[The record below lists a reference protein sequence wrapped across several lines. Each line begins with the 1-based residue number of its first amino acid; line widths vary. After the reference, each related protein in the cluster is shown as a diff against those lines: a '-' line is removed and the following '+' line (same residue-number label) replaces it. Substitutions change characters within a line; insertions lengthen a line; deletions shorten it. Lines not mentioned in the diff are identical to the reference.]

1 MTAPE
6 PLLDL
11 ATYQALASGEGLE
24 QLRLSAIIR
33 DIRDYCGWHIAPTMD
48 ATITVDGSNAKVFQL
63 PTLRLNSVT
72 SVTENGTELVDD
84 ADYRWSADGSLIRA
98 HRWTGRYRGVVAV
111 VNHGYD
117 QVPESITSVI
127 LDATGTALA
136 VPVGEAVAASV
147 GETMGPFSFE
157 RPDFKVEFTAAQRRV
172 LDHYRIPGPP

>member
-11 ATYQALASGEGLE
+11 TGYQALASGEGLE

-33 DIRDYCGWHIAPTMD
+33 DIRDYCGWHIAPAMD
-48 ATITVDGSNAKVFQL
+48 ETFTVDGSNAKVLQL

-72 SVTENGTELVDD
+72 SVTENGVPLV
-84 ADYRWSADGSLIRA
+84 ADTDYQWSADGSLLKNG
-98 HRWTGRYRGVVAV
+98 RWTACYRGVVAV
-111 VNHGYD
+111 VNHGFAE
-117 QVPESITSVI
+117 VPESIASVI
-127 LDATGTALA
+127 LDATSTALA
-136 VPVGEAVAASV
+136 VPVGEAVAESV

-172 LDHYRIPGPP
+172 LDQYRIPGSP